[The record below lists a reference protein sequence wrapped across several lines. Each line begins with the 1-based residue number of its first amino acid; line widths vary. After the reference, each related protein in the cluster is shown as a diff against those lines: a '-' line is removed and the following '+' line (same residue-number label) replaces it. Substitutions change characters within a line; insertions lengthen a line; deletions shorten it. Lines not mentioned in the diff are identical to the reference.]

1 MVRRFAAAPYGT
13 HRSIMMS
20 RGRGGAAGR
29 RSIIT
34 ERGGTGS
41 AASRRMTKTLIRSR
55 IRKYKAEDELTRLG
69 SDALRLYWWC
79 SRKTSRG
86 GAGG

>member
-1 MVRRFAAAPYGT
+1 
-13 HRSIMMS
+13 
-20 RGRGGAAGR
+20 
-29 RSIIT
+29 
-34 ERGGTGS
+34 
-41 AASRRMTKTLIRSR
+41 MTKTLIRSR